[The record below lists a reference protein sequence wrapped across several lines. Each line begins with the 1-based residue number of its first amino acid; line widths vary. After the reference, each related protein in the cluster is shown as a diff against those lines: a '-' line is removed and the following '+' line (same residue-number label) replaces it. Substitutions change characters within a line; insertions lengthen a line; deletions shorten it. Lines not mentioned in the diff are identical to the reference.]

1 MLAAGLR
8 VFAYPFQG
16 YWVDVG
22 TTEAYWQTH
31 MDLLKTRRRST

>member
-1 MLAAGLR
+1 MR

-22 TTEAYWQTH
+22 TIEAYWQTQ
-31 MDLLKTRRRST
+31 MDLLEARRRRST